1 MGLLLT
7 ELLETVPEEPTL
19 GLVERTQE
27 QWKQPLRE
35 LLRRSMGLTLHR
47 GGLDPAF
54 RARNRRGTMSLPI
67 QVLAGLP
74 NRYPERALGDEHD
87 LAARIAPLRDTLR
100 TMEAG
105 AGRLL
110 VAPGAINSGHRR
122 SPPGRDSRRHRPPR

>member
-74 NRYPERALGDEHD
+74 NRYPERALGGEAG
-87 LAARIAPLRDTLR
+87 LAAPVPPPPGTPPTL
-100 TMEAG
+100 EAG
-105 AGRLL
+105 ARA
-110 VAPGAINSGHRR
+110 VVPCAWAVDP
-122 SPPGRDSRRHRPPR
+122 